1 MFYIAP
7 KNDMA
12 EHLETGKL
20 GEDKAAAHLIEKG
33 YEIVARN
40 YRFKH
45 GEIDMIA
52 KKGKLAIFVEVKT
65 RTNLS
70 YGFPEEF
77 VDATKRGLIMKT
89 AEHYIFDTDWHFDI
103 RFDIVSV
110 VINSNSIRIK
120 HIEDAFC

>member
-1 MFYIAP
+1 
-7 KNDMA
+7 MA
-12 EHLETGKL
+12 EHLETGKV
-20 GEDKAAAHLIEKG
+20 GEEKAAAYLTEKG

-45 GEIDMIA
+45 SEIDIIA
-52 KKGKLAIFVEVKT
+52 KKGKLTVFVEVKT
-65 RTNLS
+65 RTNLN

-77 VDATKRGLIMKT
+77 VDSTKAKLVMRA
-89 AEHYIFDTDWHFDI
+89 AEHYIFDTNWHFDI

-110 VINSNSIRIK
+110 VINANSVRIK

>member
-1 MFYIAP
+1 
-7 KNDMA
+7 MA

-20 GEDKAAAHLIEKG
+20 GEEKAAAYLIEKG

-45 GEIDMIA
+45 SEIDLIA
-52 KKGKLAIFVEVKT
+52 KMGKLTIFVEVKT

-77 VDATKRGLIMKT
+77 VDATKVKLVMRA

-103 RFDIVSV
+103 RFDIISV
-110 VINSNSIRIK
+110 IINNNEFRIK
-120 HIEDAFC
+120 HVEDAFC